1 MAELQSTLA
10 RREKTVKTVSQDL
23 LKANDIIRKLQ
34 AETKA
39 HHAKVGRAQRLSRLT
54 SVLLVY
60 FGHYHAAIRCA
71 VEA

>member
-1 MAELQSTLA
+1 MSELQSTLS

-39 HHAKVGRAQRLSRLT
+39 HHAKVRL
-54 SVLLVY
+54 V
-60 FGHYHAAIRCA
+60 CA
-71 VEA
+71 GVCAPD

>member
-1 MAELQSTLA
+1 MAELQNTLT

-39 HHAKVGRAQRLSRLT
+39 HHAKVGHVAFNIHVRLT
-54 SVLLVY
+54 RHLGPVKPVHP
-60 FGHYHAAIRCA
+60 F
-71 VEA
+71 